1 MRRLLLAAT
10 LLTALSLI
18 GQERLQLSVDTIMRG
33 PNLAGYT
40 PRTLR
45 WSHDSKLVYFDWK
58 QHTDPIEENYET
70 YVVGRDGKGLR
81 KLTDEEAKHA
91 PPTRGD
97 WTRDRRMA
105 VYTDG
110 GDVFLYDSAAG
121 KRRALTDTTEA
132 ESSARFT
139 HDDKAVTFVRRN
151 NLFLVSLTDGSLTQV
166 TNI

>member
-1 MRRLLLAAT
+1 MRRLTIATAVFLTSLSLLA
-10 LLTALSLI
+10 
-18 GQERLQLSVDTIMRG
+18 QDRLQLTVDTIMRG

-40 PRTLR
+40 PRSLR
-45 WSHDSKLVYFDWK
+45 WSRDSKLVYFDWK
-58 QHTDPIEENYET
+58 QHTDPVEENYET
-70 YVVGRDGKGLR
+70 WVVGRDGKGLR

-132 ESSARFT
+132 ATSARVT
-139 HDDKAVTFVRRN
+139 HDDKAVTFGRRN
-151 NLFLVSLTDGSLTQV
+151 NLLPA
-166 TNI
+166 